1 MGSADFR
8 LLTNVSRANS
18 TAMTVTVRFAP
29 SPTGHIHIGNSRPAL
44 YNWLFARKMGGEFI
58 LRFDDTD
65 TVRSKQEYAVS
76 IEKDLRWLGIEPT
89 RIERQSDR
97 LETYDAAAQKLKD
110 AGLLYPCYE
119 TPEELERRRSRQ
131 RALGRPPVYD
141 RAGLKQTDE
150 ERAAFEAE
158 GRKPHWRFLLPN
170 HDGDPFETRRTDV
183 AWSDLCRGDQAVDL
197 ASMSDPVL
205 IRADGS
211 YLYTFTSIVD
221 DIEMGISHIIRGE
234 DHISNTGVQ
243 IAIFEAMDAKPP
255 IFGHHNLL
263 TTRDGEGLSK
273 RKGALSIGSLREDGL
288 EPMAVASLAVL
299 TGTSQAVEPL
309 PTMEAL
315 VEKFDLTSVS
325 RSSAKFDPEELK
337 SLNARL
343 VHEMPFDAVAE
354 RLVGLGIRPSKE
366 FWMTVRGN
374 CETVGDARHYW
385 QVVTGPVDSR
395 IEDEDREFVSMARSF
410 LPEGEITEDSWGA
423 WTSALKTETGRKG
436 RALFM
441 PLRRV
446 LTGIDHGPDM
456 KALLPLI
463 GRQNILD
470 RLP

>member
-1 MGSADFR
+1 M
-8 LLTNVSRANS
+8 
-18 TAMTVTVRFAP
+18 TATVRFAP

-44 YNWLFARKMGGEFI
+44 YNWLFARKAGGQFI

-65 TVRSKQEYAVS
+65 VARSKQEYAVA
-76 IEKDLRWLGIEPT
+76 IEKDLRWLGIEPDL
-89 RIERQSDR
+89 IVRQSDR
-97 LETYDAAAQKLKD
+97 LESYDVAARKLKD

-170 HDGDPFETRRTDV
+170 HDGDPFSPRRTDV
-183 AWSDLCRGDQAVDL
+183 AWTDLCRGEQAVDL

-221 DIEMGISHIIRGE
+221 DIEMGITHIIRGE

-243 IAIFEAMDAKPP
+243 IAIFEAFEAAPP
-255 IFGHHNLL
+255 VFGHHNLL

-273 RKGALSIGSLREDGL
+273 RKGALSIGSLREAGL

-299 TGTSQAVEPL
+299 TGTSQAVEPV
-309 PTMEAL
+309 PTMDAL

-343 VHEMPFDAVAE
+343 VHEMPYEAVAD
-354 RLVGLGIRPSKE
+354 RLAGLGIRPSPE
-366 FWMTVRGN
+366 FWETVRGN
-374 CETVGDARHYW
+374 CETVTDACGYW
-385 QVVTGPVDSR
+385 QVVSGPIESR
-395 IEDEDREFVSMARSF
+395 IEEEDREFVAKARDL
-410 LPEGEITEDSWGA
+410 LPEGEITAESWGA
-423 WTSALKTETGRKG
+423 WTSALKAATGRKG

-446 LTGIDHGPDM
+446 LTGMDHGPDM
-456 KALLPLI
+456 KDLLPLI

>member
-1 MGSADFR
+1 
-8 LLTNVSRANS
+8 
-18 TAMTVTVRFAP
+18 MTIIVRFAP

-44 YNWLFARKMGGEFI
+44 YNWLFAQKEGGQFI

-65 TVRSKQEYAVS
+65 TVRSKQEYADS
-76 IEKDLRWLGIEPT
+76 IAVDLKWLGIKPDRVEK
-89 RIERQSDR
+89 QSDR
-97 LETYDAAAQKLKD
+97 LETYDAAAAKLKEL
-110 AGLLYPCYE
+110 GLLYPCYE
-119 TPEELERRRSRQ
+119 TPDELERKRSRQ

-141 RAGLKQTDE
+141 RAGLKQTAE

-170 HDGDPFETRRTDV
+170 YDEDPFQPSRTEV
-183 AWSDLCRGDQAVDL
+183 AWDDICRGDQAVDL

-221 DIEMGISHIIRGE
+221 DIEMGITHIIRGE

-243 IAIFEAMDAKPP
+243 ISIFRAMEAEPP
-255 IFGHHNLL
+255 TFGHHNLL

-273 RKGALSIGSLREDGL
+273 RKGALSIGSLREAGL
-288 EPMAVASLAVL
+288 EPMSVASLAVL

-309 PTMEAL
+309 ASMDEL
-315 VEKFDLTSVS
+315 VEKFDLKSVS
-325 RSSAKFDPEELK
+325 RSSAKFDTEELK
-337 SLNARL
+337 TLNARL
-343 VHEMPFDAVAE
+343 VHELPLSAVSE
-354 RLVGLGIRPSKE
+354 RLETLGIEATEE
-366 FWMTVRGN
+366 FWTAVRGN
-374 CETVGDARHYW
+374 CVTVEDALEFW
-385 QVVTGPVDSR
+385 KAIKGPVSGE
-395 IEDEDREFVSMARSF
+395 IKDEDRDFIASAKDY
-410 LPEGEITEDSWGA
+410 LPEGELTLESWGE
-423 WTSALKTETGRKG
+423 WTTALKAETGRKG

-446 LTGIDHGPDM
+446 LTGMDHGPDM

-463 GRQNILD
+463 GKQNILD